1 MNRLRTV
8 VFIDGRNFKKNL
20 QEYTFN
26 TGSGD
31 KDYRLDEKHFDWQSF
46 FQGVLDKFTKSTGTI
61 HRIIRV
67 YWYNAESISPY
78 KDNNRLITDIY
89 NKYKTKFK
97 SLTEKNIHNLTLEWW
112 KKERDNFNR
121 AKDDVYESIQKQTDF
136 LEFKYVG
143 YYIVKPYTVYRFE
156 QNQNGSF
163 FYEGTRQG
171 EKGVDIGIAIDMIAK
186 MNFYDVA
193 ILVSGD
199 ADFQPVVRYLKDHLK
214 QVYQFSIATGVPPQ
228 INYLSAYLK
237 SMVDVF
243 QHFDEE
249 ELLGKYLKRNTIPS
263 SILPVIDQ
271 RIENLRKQKNP

>member
-20 QEYTFN
+20 QEYSFN
-26 TGSGD
+26 TGSGN
-31 KDYRLDEKHFDWQSF
+31 KDYRLDEKHFDWQLF
-46 FQGVLDKFTKSTGTI
+46 FQGVLDKFSKSTGTT

-67 YWYNAESISPY
+67 YWYNADLISPY
-78 KDNNRLITDIY
+78 KENNRLVTDIF
-89 NKYKTKFK
+89 NKHKTRFN
-97 SLTEKNIHNLTLEWW
+97 SLTEDHIRKLTLDWW
-112 KKERDNFNR
+112 KKERDNFNK
-121 AKDDVYESIQKQTDF
+121 AKDDIYEVIQKQTDF

-143 YYIVKPYTVYRFE
+143 YYIVKPYTTYRFE
-156 QNQNGSF
+156 QNPNGSF

-249 ELLGKYLKRNTIPS
+249 ELLSKYLKRKTVPNP
-263 SILPVIDQ
+263 ILSVIDK
-271 RIENLRKQKNP
+271 RIDKLKKQKNP